1 MSTVKVSL
9 FSQITSLLDR
19 QSFGKIARK
28 LDTDKHSKGLGSW
41 THLVSMV
48 FLHLAKV
55 DSVRDISKGLQT
67 SYGNL
72 SHVGIERAP
81 SKSSISYLNK
91 HRNWELFKDY
101 YFELLERMEPSL
113 QRRRKYGH
121 QLKRKI
127 YLMDSTLVSL
137 CVSLFDWA
145 KYRTHKGA
153 IKVHTVLDYDTG
165 LPTFAE
171 VSDGRKHDL
180 KVARGLQWPLGSVL
194 VIDRAYVDYV
204 WLHDLD
210 SKGIIFVTRLKDGT
224 LNAVLKSFSLD
235 RTPEGVIADQNIQLT
250 GPKTSIA
257 YPKPLRIVTFKD
269 PKTGKK
275 LVFLTNQM
283 SWTAGTIADLYK
295 ARWDIECFFKQIK
308 QTLRIKTFVG
318 TSYNAVMIQIWTA
331 MITIL
336 LLKYLVNQAKYAWH
350 LSNMVTMIRVHLFNK
365 LDMRDFLD
373 KPFYNEKPPPEV
385 ATLFE

>member
-1 MSTVKVSL
+1 MSTIKVSL

-19 QSFGKIARK
+19 QSFAKITKK

-41 THLVSMV
+41 THLISMV
-48 FLHLAKV
+48 FLHLSRV
-55 DSVRDISKGLQT
+55 DSVRDISNGLLT

-72 SHVGIERAP
+72 SHIGIERAP

-101 YFELLERMEPSL
+101 YFALLERMEPSL

-127 YLMDSTLVSL
+127 YLMDSTVVTL
-137 CVSLFDWA
+137 CLSLFDWA
-145 KYRTHKGA
+145 KYRRHKGA
-153 IKVHTVLDYDTG
+153 IKVHTVLDYDTA
-165 LPTFAE
+165 LPTFAQ

-180 KVARGLQWPLGSVL
+180 KVAQDQKWLPGSVL
-194 VIDRAYVDYV
+194 VMDRAYVDYT
-204 WLHDLD
+204 WLNDLD
-210 SKGIIFVTRLKDGT
+210 SQRVIFVTRLKEGT
-224 LNAVLKSFSLD
+224 LNTVLESFSVE
-235 RTPEGVIADQNIQLT
+235 RTREGVIADQNIELT
-250 GPKTSIA
+250 GTKTSIA
-257 YPKPLRIVTFKD
+257 YPKPLRIVTYVD
-269 PKTGKK
+269 PKTGKR

-283 SWTAGTIADLYK
+283 SWTAGTICDLYK

-318 TSYNAVMIQIWTA
+318 TSHNAVMIQIWTA

-336 LLKYLVNQAKYAWH
+336 MLKYLINQAKYPWN
-350 LSNMVTMIRVHLFNK
+350 LSNMVSTIRVHLFSK
-365 LDMRDFLD
+365 PELREFLD
-373 KPFYNEKPPPEV
+373 KPFRKEKPPPQT
-385 ATLFE
+385 ATLFS